1 MAPAPL
7 RNVGKA
13 AQIRHSLGGKSSVVD
28 ELHDLPDLR
37 FMTPAARAQAAIELL
52 DEIIEAARSGGA
64 AADTLIARY
73 FKTRRY
79 AGSKDRRAVRE
90 LVYRAIRRA
99 GDRPA
104 SGRAALLGLAE
115 QEPELLGLFD
125 GSPHAPPPRAAVE
138 EIAQASPV
146 PDWVR
151 EHFDPL
157 LGEAELEALLGRAPL
172 DLRVNRLKG
181 ALADAMAA
189 LPEAEPTPLSPI
201 GLRLPEGLRVEET
214 EAWRSG
220 LVEIQD
226 EGSQLLA
233 LACGA
238 EPGMTVIDLC
248 AGAGGKTLALAAEM
262 ARIGPRLERAG
273 VSAVEGRLLD
283 PGAEL
288 AALTDLRGGADL
300 VLVDAPC
307 SGTGTWRRNPETRWR
322 LTPERLARLVTLQA
336 HLIDVAAEL
345 VRPGGILAYAVC
357 SLLAEEGRGQVEAF
371 GRRRSAF
378 ILQAPSM
385 AGGRPAGDGHI
396 LTPAHDGTDGFF
408 VAAWRAPC

>member
-1 MAPAPL
+1 
-7 RNVGKA
+7 
-13 AQIRHSLGGKSSVVD
+13 
-28 ELHDLPDLR
+28 
-37 FMTPAARAQAAIELL
+37 MTPPARVQAAIELL
-52 DEIIEAARSGGA
+52 DGIIEGARSGGA

-90 LVYRAIRRA
+90 LVYRAIRRS

-104 SGRAALLGLAE
+104 SGRAAMLGLAAE
-115 QEPELLGLFD
+115 DGDLAGLFD
-125 GSPHAPPPRAAVE
+125 GSGHGPAPIGANEMAAP
-138 EIAQASPV
+138 ASAV
-146 PDWVR
+146 PGWLR
-151 EHFDPL
+151 ERFDPL
-157 LGEAELEALLGRAPL
+157 LGPEEQGALLGRAPL

-181 ALADAMAA
+181 ERDDAMTS
-189 LPEAEPTPLSPI
+189 LPEAHPTTLSPI
-201 GLRLPEGLRVEET
+201 GLRLPDGFQVERAEP
-214 EAWRSG
+214 WRSG

-238 EPGMTVIDLC
+238 RPGHTVVDLC

-262 ARIGPRLERAG
+262 GNRGRILACDADRSRLSRIGPRLERAG
-273 VSAVEGRLLD
+273 VSIVETRLLD

-288 AALTDLRGGADL
+288 AALEDVRGSADL

-322 LTPERLARLVTLQA
+322 LTPDRLERLVALQA

-345 VRPGGILAYAVC
+345 VRPGGFLVYAVC
-357 SLLAEEGRGQVEAF
+357 SLLTEEGRGQAEAV
-371 GRRRSAF
+371 GGRRSAF
-378 ILQAPSM
+378 ILQRPPM

-408 VAAWRAPC
+408 VAAWQAPC